1 MNKIR
6 ANLDLNPIS
15 PGLSNK
21 KTQLGVQLKSELYK
35 IASNKMYHEEKLRKN
50 TRRCSEKDIF
60 VMGTLKLIV
69 VIKNWIFFSSSLNLS

>member
-35 IASNKMYHEEKLRKN
+35 IASNKMYHEEKLRK
-50 TRRCSEKDIF
+50 KYPQMF
-60 VMGTLKLIV
+60 LKGYFCNGKFKVNCCHKKL
-69 VIKNWIFFSSSLNLS
+69 KFFSSSLNLI